1 MSRIVT
7 IGAAQ
12 TGPIARSE
20 SRRDAVERLIA
31 LLRQGAG
38 AGCDLVV
45 FPEAALTAFFPHWWI
60 EDEAEL
66 EAWFEREMPSNET
79 APLFAEARR
88 LGVGFHLGYCELAEE
103 GGRRRRFNTAILV
116 GKDGGIIG
124 KYRKI
129 HLPGH
134 AGHEPAR
141 PFQNLEKRYFE
152 NGDLGWPVWRAFGG
166 VTGMMIC
173 NDRRWPEAWR
183 TLGLQGAELVVLG
196 YNTPRHDP
204 TTPQHDRLA
213 EFHNTLSM
221 QAGAYQNG
229 CWVVGVAKAGT
240 EEGVEQIG
248 GSCIIAPTGE
258 IVAQAIGVADELV
271 VARCDLDLC
280 RPIKDGIFN
289 FARHRRPEAY
299 RMIVERTGAVPPP
312 AP

>member
-1 MSRIVT
+1 MPRIVT

-12 TGPIARSE
+12 TGPIQRSD
-20 SRRDAVERLIA
+20 SRAAVVDRLIA
-31 LLRQGAG
+31 LLRQGAA

-45 FPEAALTAFFPHWWI
+45 FPEACLTAFFPHWWI
-60 EDEAEL
+60 ADEAEL
-66 EAWFEREMPSNET
+66 DSWFEREMPSNET

-88 LGVGFHLGYCELAEE
+88 LGIGFHLGYCELAREE
-103 GGRRRRFNTAILV
+103 GLTRRFNTAILV
-116 GKDGGIIG
+116 GKDGAVIG

-134 AGHEPAR
+134 ADHEPWR

-152 NGDLGWPVWRAFGG
+152 VGDLGWPVWNAFGG

-183 TLGLQGAELVVLG
+183 VLGLQGAELVVLG

-204 TTPQHDRLA
+204 TTPEHDRLA
-213 EFHNTLSM
+213 DFHNTLSM

-229 CWVVGVAKAGT
+229 CWVVGVAKAGV

-258 IVAQAIGVADELV
+258 IVARAITLGDELV
-271 VARCDLDLC
+271 VARCDLDLAGA
-280 RPIKDGIFN
+280 IKRNIFN
-289 FARHRRPEAY
+289 FARHRRPEHY
-299 RMIVERTGAVPPP
+299 RMIVERTGAEPPG
-312 AP
+312 

>member
-1 MSRIVT
+1 MRPMSRIVT

-20 SRRDAVERLIA
+20 SRSGVVDRLVA
-31 LLRQGAG
+31 LLRQGAA

-45 FPEAALTAFFPHWWI
+45 FPEACLTAFFPHWWI
-60 EDEAEL
+60 ADEAEL
-66 EAWFEREMPSNET
+66 DAWFEREMPSNET

-88 LGVGFHLGYCELAEE
+88 LGIGFHLGYCELVREE
-103 GGRRRRFNTAILV
+103 GRTRRFNTAILV
-116 GKDGGIIG
+116 GKDGAVIG

-134 AGHEPAR
+134 AEHEPWR

-152 NGDLGWPVWRAFGG
+152 VGDLGWPVWNAFGG

-183 TLGLQGAELVVLG
+183 VLGLQGAELVVLG

-204 TTPQHDRLA
+204 TTPEHDRLA
-213 EFHNTLSM
+213 DFHNTLSM

-229 CWVVGVAKAGT
+229 SWVVGVAKAGV
-240 EEGVEQIG
+240 EEGIEQIG

-258 IVAQAIGVADELV
+258 VVARAISTADELV
-271 VARCDLDLC
+271 VARCDLDLTG
-280 RPIKDGIFN
+280 PIKRNIFN
-289 FARHRRPEAY
+289 FARHRRPEY
-299 RMIVERTGAVPPP
+299 YGLIVERAGARPG
-312 AP
+312 